1 MSQYSNF
8 LLRDTLQ
15 DTGQPDPYA
24 VLWVSPDIVPWGPD
38 EMPDATNNLINTRGQ
53 DIGRQL
59 NQGEVN
65 YIYLRGLNLSG
76 ATESTRLYLY
86 WANPSLFCQPS
97 TWTQIPAANGLGYLP
112 LTVSGNQFTAGSA
125 AFRWATPT
133 GSTTHYCLLAMA
145 SDSDNPLPGDFSST
159 EDFADWVGDNPA
171 VAWRNVNLSGTPAP
185 PSWEG
190 SLQFGNPN
198 TQAAPFMF
206 LATLIGFNVTPQV
219 TMQCAEAGPTPPIN
233 GNQEIFQSILPA
245 GFQGVLDVS
254 LSMPGNAPL
263 PLGASVHLSYYQIGS
278 APSGGRLQK
287 YAATPARLKQRGLG
301 QQQVA
306 RLQQQAPGLLIPMG
320 SYTVRIS

>member
-1 MSQYSNF
+1 MPQYSNF
-8 LLRDTLQ
+8 LIRDTLQ
-15 DTGQPDPYA
+15 DNGQPDPYA
-24 VLWVSPDIVPWGPD
+24 TLYVSPDIVPWGPD

-97 TWTQIPAANGLGYLP
+97 TWTQIPAANGMSYVP
-112 LTVSGNQFTAGSA
+112 LTVNGNQFTAGSA

-145 SDSDNPLPGDFSST
+145 CDGDNPLPGNFSST
-159 EDFADWVGDNPA
+159 TDFSDWVGDNPG

-185 PSWEG
+185 AAWQG

-198 TQAAPFMF
+198 NYSAPFVF
-206 LATLIGFNVTPQV
+206 LVTPIGLNVTPQV
-219 TMQCAEAGPTPPIN
+219 SMQCAEQGPTPPIS
-233 GNQEIFQSILPA
+233 GNQESFQSVLPA
-245 GFQGVLDVS
+245 GFQGVLDVRLS
-254 LSMPGNAPL
+254 LPGNAPW
-263 PLGASVHLSYYQIGS
+263 PPGASVDITYYQIG
-278 APSGGRLQK
+278 AGPSEQQSQK
-287 YAATPARLKQRGLG
+287 YVATSAHLQRRGLKQEQIAL
-301 QQQVA
+301 
-306 RLQQQAPGLLIPMG
+306 LQQSPGLLIPMG
-320 SYTVRIS
+320 TYTVRIS

>member
-1 MSQYSNF
+1 MPQYSNF

-15 DTGQPDPYA
+15 DNGQPDPYA
-24 VLWVSPDIVPWGPD
+24 VLWASPDIVPWGPN

-53 DIGRQL
+53 DIGQQL
-59 NQGEVN
+59 NQGDVN

-76 ATESTRLYLY
+76 VTQSTKLFLY

-97 TWTQIPAANGLGYLP
+97 TWTPIPTAAGGNYLP
-112 LTVSGNQFTAGSA
+112 LSVSGNQFVAGSA

-145 SDSDNPLPGDFSST
+145 SDADNPLPAPFTST
-159 EDFADWVGDNPA
+159 IDFADWVGDNPG
-171 VAWRNVNLSGTPAP
+171 VAWRNINLSGTPAP
-185 PSWEG
+185 PVWQG

-198 TQAAPFMF
+198 NYAAPFVF
-206 LATLIGFNVTPQV
+206 LVTPIGLNVTPQV
-219 TMQCAEAGPTPPIN
+219 SMQCAEQGPTPPIS

-254 LSMPGNAPL
+254 LSLPGNAPW
-263 PLGASVHLSYYQIGS
+263 PSGASVHLSYYQIGE
-278 APSGGRLQK
+278 APQGAQLQK

-301 QQQVA
+301 QQQIA